1 MKALSLLICLLFSG
15 ILQAQEVEIAFRQQL
30 PDSHP
35 RYLTNSNGKS
45 ETLNL
50 IEKED
55 WAKDV
60 FEKLKR
66 RTDLYA
72 NLTDAQPDW
81 LLSRL
86 AMYWKSHA
94 TDVYIKGETFDHA
107 GGEKASVPTVRY
119 TGTRGTFATH
129 GRPRLED
136 VVPYDD
142 DVEGNV
148 TFCNNALPGC
158 PMESVHPS
166 KTGRNIESLNREIM
180 GIARDAAF
188 LYWLTG
194 EERYA
199 KLAAGVFDT

>member
-1 MKALSLLICLLFSG
+1 MKVLSLLICLLFSG
-15 ILQAQEVEIAFRQQL
+15 ILQAQEVKIAFQQQL
-30 PDSHP
+30 PNSHP
-35 RYLTNSNGKS
+35 RYLTDSNSKS

-55 WAKDV
+55 WAKDI
-60 FEKLKR
+60 FEKLKK

-107 GGEKASVPTVRY
+107 GGEKAPAPTVRY

-142 DVEGNV
+142 DAEGNV
-148 TFCNNALPGC
+148 TFCNNALPGR

-166 KTGRNIESLNREIM
+166 KTGRNIERTHSYQRLLM
-180 GIARDAAF
+180 AR
-188 LYWLTG
+188 G
-194 EERYA
+194 
-199 KLAAGVFDT
+199 

>member
-1 MKALSLLICLLFSG
+1 MPSFFRDITGPGGENRLPAAVTGQPSALST
-15 ILQAQEVEIAFRQQL
+15 
-30 PDSHP
+30 D
-35 RYLTNSNGKS
+35 SNGKS

-55 WAKDV
+55 WAKNV

-107 GGEKASVPTVRY
+107 GG
-119 TGTRGTFATH
+119 
-129 GRPRLED
+129 
-136 VVPYDD
+136 
-142 DVEGNV
+142 
-148 TFCNNALPGC
+148 
-158 PMESVHPS
+158 
-166 KTGRNIESLNREIM
+166 
-180 GIARDAAF
+180 
-188 LYWLTG
+188 
-194 EERYA
+194 
-199 KLAAGVFDT
+199 

>member
-15 ILQAQEVEIAFRQQL
+15 ILQAQEAAIAFQQQL
-30 PDSHP
+30 PNSHP
-35 RYLTNSNGKS
+35 RYLTDSNGKS

-107 GGEKASVPTVRY
+107 GGE
-119 TGTRGTFATH
+119 
-129 GRPRLED
+129 
-136 VVPYDD
+136 
-142 DVEGNV
+142 
-148 TFCNNALPGC
+148 
-158 PMESVHPS
+158 
-166 KTGRNIESLNREIM
+166 
-180 GIARDAAF
+180 
-188 LYWLTG
+188 
-194 EERYA
+194 
-199 KLAAGVFDT
+199 